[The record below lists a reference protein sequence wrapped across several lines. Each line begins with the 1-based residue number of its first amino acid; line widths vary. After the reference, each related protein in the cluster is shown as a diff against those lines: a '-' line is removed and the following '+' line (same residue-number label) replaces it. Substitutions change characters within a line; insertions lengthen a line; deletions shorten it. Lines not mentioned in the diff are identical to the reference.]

1 MPSRRR
7 AGTTTLLVLV
17 ALAGCAG
24 FLGGADDPQETVT
37 PAPVPGPTDAHP
49 ADTSRTPTPGRAD
62 GDTGNGTAGYAALQP
77 TCTRPPGLVVSIQ
90 VAALSNNG
98 PADEGIRTAWR
109 FAAPSN
115 REVTGPYANFR
126 RLINTSYRPLLEART
141 VTYGP
146 VNRTGRSAER
156 TVSLTTAAGNS
167 TTYRW
172 RLDRQSGGQ
181 YDGCWMTS
189 GVRELDASTAG

>member
-1 MPSRRR
+1 MPRRR
-7 AGTTTLLVLV
+7 LGVGTATLLALVVLG
-17 ALAGCAG
+17 GCAG
-24 FLGGADDPQETVT
+24 ILGGADEPQETVT
-37 PAPVPGPTDAHP
+37 PAPVPETTGNAG
-49 ADTSRTPTPGRAD
+49 ADRSETARQAD
-62 GDTGNGTAGYAALQP
+62 GDAGNGGADYASLEP

-90 VAALSNNG
+90 VAALSNNDPETDG
-98 PADEGIRTAWR
+98 GIRTAWR

-126 RLINTSYRPLLEART
+126 RLINTSYRPLLEAET

-146 VNRTGRSAER
+146 VDRTGMSAER
-156 TVSLTTAAGNS
+156 TVTVTTATGNS

-181 YDGCWMTS
+181 YDGCWMTA
-189 GVRELDASTAG
+189 GVREVDSPVPS